1 MVYSLMEKYRRKRY
15 VIFRT
20 YGIKIVTIQ
29 LMHLTSAMYRKAI
42 TKTTK
47 VKIGVMISVCIVL
60 LFGCSMSFNK
70 RLTVDQ
76 VYVTYILYLKNGTF
90 PPESLLTK
98 INLYYDKEQMLYVK
112 NVNDFALK
120 YRDPS
125 VVMTDRG
132 LSIDFG
138 LLPSAVL
145 SSENEI
151 TLYFLPLKK
160 GEINISGELIRRKK
174 ELFLG
179 PRKPAVVIPIQ
190 AESAQSNN
198 SYNREPE
205 TAEGF
210 FEIIRKHNVQI
221 ETEYLKGRGI
231 NLFIPNE
238 RMTDAETELAKIM
251 SDEGFKLKCSVH
263 FDSGITGVYTKVLS
277 TGKEIIEIRATID
290 SSGIGGGSLYIYAF
304 GNTPVD
310 EMTDRIAEEYRK
322 RISVK

>member
-1 MVYSLMEKYRRKRY
+1 
-15 VIFRT
+15 
-20 YGIKIVTIQ
+20 
-29 LMHLTSAMYRKAI
+29 MYRKTEAKPAKAI
-42 TKTTK
+42 
-47 VKIGVMISVCIVL
+47 IGLMISVCAIL
-60 LFGCSMSFNK
+60 LSGCSMSFRK
-70 RLTVDQ
+70 RLAVDQ
-76 VYVTYILYLKNGTF
+76 VYVTYLFSLKNATF
-90 PPESLLTK
+90 PPESFLTK

-120 YRDPS
+120 YQDPS

-138 LLPSAVL
+138 LLPSNVL

-160 GEINISGELIRRKK
+160 GEIRMSGELVQRKK
-174 ELFLG
+174 ELILG

-190 AESAQSNN
+190 IETSQIEK

-205 TAEGF
+205 RTEVF
-210 FEIIRKHNVQI
+210 FELARKHNIQI
-221 ETEYLKGRGI
+221 EPEYLKGRGI

-238 RMTDAETELAKIM
+238 CMTDAETELVKIM
-251 SDEGFKLKCSVH
+251 SDEDFKLKNSIR
-263 FDSGITGVYTKVLS
+263 FDSGITDVYTKVLS
-277 TGKEIIEIRATID
+277 TGREIIEIRATID
-290 SSGIGGGSLYIYAF
+290 SSGIGGGSLYIYTF

>member
-1 MVYSLMEKYRRKRY
+1 MSFRKR
-15 VIFRT
+15 
-20 YGIKIVTIQ
+20 
-29 LMHLTSAMYRKAI
+29 LA
-42 TKTTK
+42 
-47 VKIGVMISVCIVL
+47 
-60 LFGCSMSFNK
+60 
-70 RLTVDQ
+70 VDQ
-76 VYVTYILYLKNGTF
+76 VYVTYLFSLKNATF
-90 PPESLLTK
+90 PPESFLTK

-120 YRDPS
+120 YQDPS

-138 LLPSAVL
+138 LLPSNVL

-160 GEINISGELIRRKK
+160 GEIRMSGELVQRKK
-174 ELFLG
+174 ELILG

-190 AESAQSNN
+190 IETSQIEK

-205 TAEGF
+205 RTEVF
-210 FEIIRKHNVQI
+210 FELARKHNDQFKP
-221 ETEYLKGRGI
+221 EYLKGRGI

-238 RMTDAETELAKIM
+238 RMKDAETDLAKIM
-251 SDEGFKLKCSVH
+251 IDEGLKPKYSIR

-277 TGKEIIEIRATID
+277 TGREIIEIRATID
-290 SSGIGGGSLYIYAF
+290 SSGIGGGSLYIYTF

>member
-1 MVYSLMEKYRRKRY
+1 MSFRKR
-15 VIFRT
+15 
-20 YGIKIVTIQ
+20 
-29 LMHLTSAMYRKAI
+29 LA
-42 TKTTK
+42 
-47 VKIGVMISVCIVL
+47 
-60 LFGCSMSFNK
+60 
-70 RLTVDQ
+70 VDQ
-76 VYVTYILYLKNGTF
+76 VYVTYLFSLKNATF
-90 PPESLLTK
+90 PPESFLTK

-120 YRDPS
+120 YQDPS

-138 LLPSAVL
+138 LLPSNVL

-160 GEINISGELIRRKK
+160 GEIRMSGELVQRKK
-174 ELFLG
+174 ELILG

-190 AESAQSNN
+190 IETSQIEK

-205 TAEGF
+205 RTEVF
-210 FEIIRKHNVQI
+210 FELARKHNIQI
-221 ETEYLKGRGI
+221 EPEYLKGRGI

-238 RMTDAETELAKIM
+238 CMTDAETELVKIM
-251 SDEGFKLKCSVH
+251 SDEDFKLKNSIR
-263 FDSGITGVYTKVLS
+263 FDSGITDVYTKVLS
-277 TGKEIIEIRATID
+277 TGREIIEIRATID
-290 SSGIGGGSLYIYAF
+290 SSGIGGGSLYIYTF